1 MLKAGRG
8 WVTVVS
14 CEPCISMQC
23 VVKCTN
29 SGLARP
35 MEGSADNSTMAQQS
49 MQIGTIGTPGHT
61 DSHLVDGSI
70 TCVLRVYRSRI
81 HTNRRVPQTFRCLRD
96 GDVTMPTLHA
106 SLSFDCLLLVQ
117 DNTADSHWS
126 AFRTVAHRK
135 SPRHTENQ
143 SDGLL

>member
-14 CEPCISMQC
+14 FEPCISMQC
-23 VVKCTN
+23 VVKRTH

-61 DSHLVDGSI
+61 DSQLV
-70 TCVLRVYRSRI
+70 VV
-81 HTNRRVPQTFRCLRD
+81 
-96 GDVTMPTLHA
+96 
-106 SLSFDCLLLVQ
+106 LVQ
-117 DNTADSHWS
+117 SHVCS
-126 AFRTVAHRK
+126 GYIDPEYIRTGEFHR
-135 SPRHTENQ
+135 H
-143 SDGLL
+143 SDVYAMGM